1 MALDKAT
8 TQNTVDNKST
18 TLSGLEYDGK
28 ESITQYMRRVEKF
41 KAVLVNEKYN
51 KLIEFVNKWL
61 KLEGKKKITSLT
73 DFRWITE
80 ETLLDDEENNAELL
94 DSYHDLFINEFNLK
108 INEKNKKN
116 EYIIDVFRRAIN
128 SMGYSLRHKQ
138 KGQIVYYTV
147 RSQK

>member
-1 MALDKAT
+1 MAST
-8 TQNTVDNKST
+8 SKSKNV
-18 TLSGLEYDGK
+18 SKISLEYDGK

-41 KAVLVNEKYN
+41 KAALVNEKYN

-61 KLEGKKKITSLT
+61 KLEGKNKLTSLT

-94 DSYHDLFINEFNLK
+94 DSYHDLFVNDFNLK

-138 KGQIVYYTV
+138 KGQIMYYTV